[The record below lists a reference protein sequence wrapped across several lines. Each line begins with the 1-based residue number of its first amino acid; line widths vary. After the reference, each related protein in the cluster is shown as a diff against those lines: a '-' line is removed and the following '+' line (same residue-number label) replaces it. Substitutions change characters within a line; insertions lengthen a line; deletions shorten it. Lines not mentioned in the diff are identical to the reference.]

1 MDFFNKLKKYV
12 GKNTNQI
19 EDFTNSIHGYVKL
32 VGRNVRLNKTIYH
45 DEGENVVT
53 DWMRHT
59 LLMLLTGASFS
70 RTGIAALNNQNPS
83 AETSRNN
90 SLQFTALGGSV
101 AGGSVSSVSTDYHRI
116 VGPDNSGLNLDGYL
130 LHDKQYFWQDNDNT
144 SGKPSVM
151 FKYSQPFSLNTN
163 AIFAHFPTK
172 ILFGTGKEYSNWD
185 TLQEENET
193 ANAAWYNE
201 IKNKYGGS
209 ADITVA
215 KNTFNENIS
224 MLCNKYSGS
233 IANNLAAGNSGIL
246 SCRTVNDPNS
256 TSVINTTSLAS
267 KDWGVMGAIK
277 TPYFASD
284 ESVTYLNDTITTEG
298 KTLRPQY
305 QGVGR
310 PSFIYLTNEQVSTA
324 GWSTEPYNEYWDSP
338 ANAICVSLSKDS
350 TKNYL
355 HRISFHIYMPSQ
367 TGAENATGAYYP
379 YNGYVLKQMGLFN
392 DTRLKV
398 SVKENDPETSSNWAY
413 RNMPCGVMLGK
424 KNITPFYKSADTDL
438 DVTWT
443 LSI

>member
-1 MDFFNKLKKYV
+1 MFKPLRDILTKE
-12 GKNTNQI
+12 KNI
-19 EDFTNSIHGYVKL
+19 EGWVDLTSVNRVTGETVYKNSGS
-32 VGRNVRLNKTIYH
+32 
-45 DEGENVVT
+45 NVVT

-70 RTGIAALNNQNPS
+70 RTGVSVLNTSNPS
-83 AETSRNN
+83 AQNSRDDPR
-90 SLQFTALGGSV
+90 QFTTLGGSV
-101 AGGSVSSVSTDYHRI
+101 ATANVANVAPEYHQV
-116 VGPDNSGLNLDGYL
+116 VGPNNTGVNLDGYL
-130 LHDKQYFWQDNDNT
+130 LHNKQYFWKDNDP
-144 SGKPSVM
+144 SAKLPSVA
-151 FKYSQPFSLNTN
+151 FKYSQPYYRNTD

-172 ILFGTGKEYSNWD
+172 ILFGTGKEYSTWD

-201 IKNKYGGS
+201 IKNKFGGS
-209 ADITVA
+209 ADVTVA
-215 KNTFNENIS
+215 KNTFNENIGGL
-224 MLCNKYSGS
+224 LCNQYSGS

-246 SCRTVNDPNS
+246 KCRTVNDPNS

-267 KDWGVMGAIK
+267 KDWGIMGAVK

-284 ESVTYLNDTITTEG
+284 ESTTYLNDTITTEG

-310 PSFIYLTNEQVSTA
+310 PSFIYFTNEQVSDA
-324 GWSTEPYNEYWDSP
+324 GWVQEPINEYWDSP

-350 TKNYL
+350 AKTYL

-398 SVKENDPETSSNWAY
+398 AVMENAPENLANNAFK
-413 RNMPCGVMLGK
+413 NMPCGVMLAK

-438 DVTWT
+438 DIVWT